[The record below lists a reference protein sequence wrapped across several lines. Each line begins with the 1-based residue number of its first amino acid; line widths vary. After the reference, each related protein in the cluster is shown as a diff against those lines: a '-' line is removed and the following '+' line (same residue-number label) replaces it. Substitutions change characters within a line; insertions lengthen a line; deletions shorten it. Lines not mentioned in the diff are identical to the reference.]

1 MPERLGVH
9 LSPSPGQDV
18 LVAHSCVALL
28 TLGPQIRSS
37 MAPSPSGHCLTA
49 GATSKL
55 CREIRPSGHPG
66 LWAVCACISECAPP
80 LLSFLSASLP
90 PPSSSGHILFL
101 LSSVHPLSCLPPF
114 QISSLSMMFFPIPSY
129 PHPLFRL
136 SEPVKGSKQRQ
147 RNGQAGQ
154 RPGNSQPWV
163 PPPQLPPDGCH
174 QPERRELLC
183 HVCARTHTLHN
194 APCLYGG
201 QAFMGERKEVS
212 DPHASCISGQRFL
225 KGSQQMR
232 RVDMGNIHWPELV
245 WAPPS
250 CQNPQGVWLSAQAYR
265 LSPQADSSRPGSCG
279 STLQPWGLSAD
290 PWMELKTL
298 HSQLLRSG
306 HSSVPM
312 PTCSVF
318 SPYLPGLGCSAKTPS
333 KT

>member
-154 RPGNSQPWV
+154 RPRNSQPWV

-232 RVDMGNIHWPELV
+232 GVDMGNIHWPELV
-245 WAPPS
+245 WAPLPARTPRESGSLLRPTDCHLRRTPLGLGPVGQPS
-250 CQNPQGVWLSAQAYR
+250 
-265 LSPQADSSRPGSCG
+265 SPGGSVLILGWSSRPFTVS
-279 STLQPWGLSAD
+279 
-290 PWMELKTL
+290 
-298 HSQLLRSG
+298 
-306 HSSVPM
+306 SSVP
-312 PTCSVF
+312 V
-318 SPYLPGLGCSAKTPS
+318 TPLYPCPRALS
-333 KT
+333 FHHTSLA